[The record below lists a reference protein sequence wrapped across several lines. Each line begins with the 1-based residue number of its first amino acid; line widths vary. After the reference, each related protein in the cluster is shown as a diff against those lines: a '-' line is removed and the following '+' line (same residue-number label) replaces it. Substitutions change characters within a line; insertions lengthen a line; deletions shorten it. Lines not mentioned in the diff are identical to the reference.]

1 MSSADQ
7 WRWTDDEGVQR
18 LLRGDELRAA
28 LADGRLKPSTLV
40 WKRGMR
46 SWIAAG
52 EVDELRDA
60 IDDDGPDTVTRQVP
74 KDLGTKAMPTPSIPA
89 PGIRAPQNLVDI
101 NALRAAG
108 VRAPVNTLVGVGTKD
123 DALPAAGRNEV
134 RIPGAPRVP
143 KLDGG
148 WRDGAARKD
157 RDEDTVTA
165 LVKDEEPGT
174 LSEHHQPGAEKKK
187 TVPPPRKRGKAN
199 TIRGDRGSRKPP
211 PPVRARPTAPLGGA
225 AGISRTLRPQ
235 TPKKPPNPSV
245 PPPVKSSEVLSERFE
260 AQRHTKAQA
269 ASTLAGH
276 SDRRKAAKRVAPHGA
291 AQRKAPSLPPPR
303 RPSVPAPARE
313 PSAPLA
319 GSSPLDSAARAPEP
333 TAPPPLGFDSPP
345 RAPEPTAPP
354 PLFGT
359 SPLDS
364 ASRAPEPTAPPPQP
378 SVPPTDDRVRSP
390 GAKAPMAKTGPLPE
404 MRQLSDLGPS
414 RASQPAADWPVA
426 TREPSG
432 ALASLSAQPA
442 VAAQPASQSGPR
454 AASNALTD
462 IPPRPPMVAG
472 LTLKYPIVAGVGA
485 AALLAVVLSFV
496 FGRMSAPA
504 KANLTDVVRARTGW
518 AVVPLFARTRA
529 QTTKD
534 PRPCLMLRA
543 PSRFA
548 PGATPRIPIEVASTA
563 NERIAVGYAQSSLAP
578 RGVLVDPATGKA
590 EIVFSPEPK
599 EDEEGVLERIVP
611 LIGGDDV
618 TFGVSKEAVD
628 GLYRSV
634 YVPADKPFVVGFDAE
649 NVLKADEPGA
659 AAARMWSLAENMGRA
674 DALRVAKVPGA
685 GFPLTYRQSQPREPG
700 YVYYAML
707 DETGVVSHPSIAL
720 AAPDGEVGKPYI
732 AAGNGEVSVVFAHR
746 QKVEGARWE
755 LRWARGPVSEPLKDA
770 ALVDIPPGGPGG
782 DAGAPAITP
791 LSGGR
796 WLLMWMEGSS
806 GAWTIRAQTYDRKY
820 RPLGEALRVS
830 PETGNFGQGVVG
842 VVGEKGVVVFL
853 LEAGGDYEVWG
864 TVLQCQ

>member
-52 EVDELRDA
+52 EVAELRDS

-108 VRAPVNTLVGVGTKD
+108 ARGPVNTLVGVGLKD
-123 DALPAAGRNEV
+123 DERPAGGGRTEVKIPAA
-134 RIPGAPRVP
+134 PKVP

-148 WRDGAARKD
+148 WRDGAAR
-157 RDEDTVTA
+157 RNREEDTVTA
-165 LVKDEEPGT
+165 LVTDEEPGT
-174 LSEHHQPGAEKKK
+174 LSEHDQKGTAKKK
-187 TVPPPRKRGKAN
+187 TVPPPRKRGRA
-199 TIRGDRGSRKPP
+199 TTVRGGDQGSRKPP
-211 PPVRARPTAPLGGA
+211 PPVRARPTSPLGGA

-235 TPKKPPNPSV
+235 QAGQKKPPNPSV

-260 AQRHTKAQA
+260 AKRHAKAP
-269 ASTLAGH
+269 STLTGH
-276 SDRRKAAKRVAPHGA
+276 SEHRKAALEKKRVAPHGA
-291 AQRKAPSLPPPR
+291 AERPRKAASLPPPR
-303 RPSVPAPARE
+303 RPSVPAPADPAGAQPV
-313 PSAPLA
+313 PSA
-319 GSSPLDSAARAPEP
+319 APTPPAP
-333 TAPPPLGFDSPP
+333 TPAPSTPP
-345 RAPEPTAPP
+345 A
-354 PLFGT
+354 
-359 SPLDS
+359 
-364 ASRAPEPTAPPPQP
+364 
-378 SVPPTDDRVRSP
+378 VKVP
-390 GAKAPMAKTGPLPE
+390 GAKTPMAKTGPLPE
-404 MRQLSDLGPS
+404 MQDLGALGPS
-414 RASQPAADWPVA
+414 QPSLSNESWEAKKPQASQPATAGDWPA
-426 TREPSG
+426 ASAKRSDPG
-432 ALASLSAQPA
+432 RALASLSAQPA
-442 VAAQPASQSGPR
+442 VVAAQPASQSVPR
-454 AASNALTD
+454 TSSNALTD

-472 LTLKYPIVAGVGA
+472 LTLKYPLVAGVGA

-504 KANLTDVVRARTGW
+504 QSNLTQVVRARTGW

-529 QTTKD
+529 QTTKE

-590 EIVFSPEPK
+590 EVVFTPEPK

-611 LIGGDDV
+611 LVGGDDV
-618 TFGVSKEAVD
+618 TFGVSKQSAE

-634 YVPADKPFVVGFDAE
+634 YVPADQPFVVGFDAE

-659 AAARMWSLAENMGRA
+659 AAARIWSLAEGMGRA
-674 DALRVAKVPGA
+674 DALRIAKVPGV
-685 GFPLTYRQSQPREPG
+685 GFPLTYRQSKPREVG
-700 YVYYAML
+700 FVYYAML
-707 DETGVVSHPSIAL
+707 DQSGVVSHPSLAL

-853 LEAGGDYEVWG
+853 LEAAGDYEVWG